1 MRSRRVV
8 SRRRVTL
15 AVGLAVIAAVG
26 LASRAAASTPG
37 LSPGDVRFWD
47 GEYVA
52 ESRGGLAAVAD
63 YFFAPP
69 EAQAAADPCVTGLAF
84 CRRYTFDVATAG
96 ATLRV
101 ALDSS
106 RRGECFALELRDP
119 AGGRVSGG
127 FDPGFP
133 YVCPEEI
140 GSPQIYTL
148 ELRVPEAVAGTWEV
162 RALGA
167 EVTDWAYRLRAV
179 LERPVRRQH
188 GLLRPN
194 LVPWLPSEFGFRA
207 PASETPGIA
216 IDRLNPP
223 GPPGISCH
231 AEEAPDLHCLR
242 FSSGISNVGDGPL
255 FLAFANDQAFQ
266 HVYRAD
272 DTPGFYGDNEAN
284 GDYLLRAAGPA
295 EFHPAHRHRHF
306 KDMVLYKLF
315 AVGQRRHHGHGRRL
329 TPLGTGRK
337 HGWCAFS
344 QRFEHWFDTRQD
356 EQFASFPGGEHD
368 VYCDTA
374 FTLERGWGDQYR
386 WQRPGQYV
394 PYDLAA
400 DADGTMRAGRYLVR
414 VTADPERRLK
424 ETRENDNVGY
434 ALIKVIDGA
443 APNSDRVVVC
453 ETGLGASPWDQRKTV
468 VPQAFEWAD
477 LLRDPN
483 FTPERC

>member
-1 MRSRRVV
+1 MCTRHLISCR
-8 SRRRVTL
+8 L
-15 AVGLAVIAAVG
+15 AVLALASMVIAAIV
-26 LASRAAASTPG
+26 LVPRAAAGPPG
-37 LSPGDVRFWD
+37 LAAGDARFWD

-52 ESRGGLAAVAD
+52 ESRGGLAAFEA

-69 EAQAAADPCVTGLAF
+69 EAQSAVDPCVTGLAF
-84 CRRYTFDVATAG
+84 CRRYPFDVATGG

-106 RRGECFALELRDP
+106 KRGECFALELRDP
-119 AGGRVSGG
+119 AGARVSG
-127 FDPGFP
+127 FFEPGFP

-148 ELRVPEAVAGTWEV
+148 ELRVPDAAPGTWEL

-179 LERPVRRQH
+179 LEPPARRQP

-194 LVPWLPSEFGFRA
+194 LIPWLPSEFGFLA
-207 PASETPGIA
+207 PASANPGTA
-216 IDRLNPP
+216 IDRQNPP
-223 GPPGISCH
+223 GPSGISCH
-231 AEEAPDLHCLR
+231 AEEAPDTRCLR
-242 FSSGISNVGDGPL
+242 FSSGISNVGAGPL

-266 HVYRAD
+266 HIYRAD

-284 GDYLLRAAGPA
+284 GAYLVRAAGPA
-295 EFHPAHRHRHF
+295 EFHPAHAHRHF
-306 KDMVLYKLF
+306 QDMVLYELF
-315 AVGQRRHHGHGRRL
+315 AVDDRRHRHGRPL
-329 TPLGTGRK
+329 TPLGNGSK

-344 QRFEHWFDTRQD
+344 QRFERWFDTRQD
-356 EQFASFPGGEHD
+356 DQFASFPGGEQD
-368 VYCDTA
+368 RFCDTA

-400 DADGTMRAGRYLVR
+400 DTDGTMRAGLYVVR
-414 VTADPERRLK
+414 VTADPEHRLK

-443 APNSDRVVVC
+443 TPNSDRVVVC
-453 ETGLGASPWDQRKTV
+453 ETGLGTSPWDRRKTV
-468 VPQAFEWAD
+468 APDPFLWAD
-477 LLRDPN
+477 RLRDPS
-483 FTPERC
+483 FTPQRC

>member
-1 MRSRRVV
+1 MRSRRGI
-8 SRRRVTL
+8 SRRLL
-15 AVGLAVIAAVG
+15 AITVGLVALAAGGVVPG
-26 LASRAAASTPG
+26 AAAGAPG
-37 LSPGDVRFWD
+37 LSDGHARFWD

-52 ESRGGLAAVAD
+52 DSRGGLPALAD
-63 YFFAPP
+63 YFLAPA
-69 EAQAAADPCVTGLAF
+69 EAQVTVDPCVTGLAF
-84 CRRYTFDVATAG
+84 CRRYTFAVASGG

-119 AGGRVSGG
+119 TGERASST

-140 GSPQIYTL
+140 GSPQTYTL
-148 ELRVPEAVAGTWEV
+148 ELAVPDAPPGRWEV

-179 LERPVRRQH
+179 LERPPRLQR

-194 LVPWLPSEFGFRA
+194 LIPWLPSEFGFIA
-207 PASETPGIA
+207 PASATPGPA
-216 IDRLNPP
+216 IDRHNPP

-231 AEEAPDLHCLR
+231 AEEAPDVHCLR

-255 FLAFANDQAFQ
+255 FLRFADDQAFQ
-266 HVYRAD
+266 HIYRAD
-272 DTPGFYGDNEAN
+272 GTPGFYGDNEAN
-284 GDYLLRAAGPA
+284 GAYLERAAGPA
-295 EFHPAHRHRHF
+295 EYHPAHAHRHF
-306 KDMVLYKLF
+306 QDMVLYELF
-315 AVGQRRHHGHGRRL
+315 AVGDRRHGRRL
-329 TPLGTGRK
+329 TALGTGRK

-356 EQFASFPGGEHD
+356 DQFASFPGGEQD
-368 VYCDTA
+368 RYCDSA

-394 PYDLAA
+394 PYDAA
-400 DADGTMRAGRYLVR
+400 AGADGTMRAGRYLVR
-414 VTADPERRLK
+414 VTADPEHRLR
-424 ETRENDNVGY
+424 ETRENDNIGY

-443 APNSDRVVVC
+443 TSNSDRVVVC
-453 ETGLGASPWDQRKTV
+453 ETGTGASPWDPRKTV
-468 VPQAFEWAD
+468 VPGAFEWSD
-477 LLRDPN
+477 RLRDAK
-483 FTPERC
+483 FRPERC